1 MANDKRRK
9 NVDLIVFSL
18 LFAMALV
25 ITTYLS
31 SPENNYWLAPGATM
45 FMILLLSI
53 SIDKWWFLGRDDEVT
68 KNLSVILAILVL
80 PSVVSGALGIKTSQN
95 VYNYWRAIILPLY
108 LGHAF
113 YARKMDSYA
122 VVSIYSVPLII
133 MLAMIFSIQPLPN
146 VKIPKTSINNNT

>member
-1 MANDKRRK
+1 MASDKKRK

-18 LFAMALV
+18 LFAMGLV

-53 SIDKWWFLGRDDEVT
+53 SIDKWWFLGRDDDVT

-80 PSVVSGALGIKTSQN
+80 PSIVSGIIGIKTSQN
-95 VYNYWRAIILPLY
+95 VYNYWRAIIIPLY
-108 LGHAF
+108 LGHVF
-113 YARKMDSYA
+113 YARNMDSYA

-146 VKIPKTSINNNT
+146 VKIPKTSINNNN